1 MRTELL
7 DSVSESFVTAVPLI
21 KKNLLRSFSIDHI
34 PFQLSRSNL
43 EALFSLNELRSASV
57 SQLCNHLGISPPNM
71 TPLIDKLVINGLAN
85 RTTSTEDRRVV
96 QIEITEDG
104 EQLCIDL
111 QRRLAEQIRSKLD
124 SLSDE
129 DLIELRQ
136 CMRSLR
142 NIASKIIG

>member
-21 KKNLLRSFSIDHI
+21 KKNLFRSFSIDHV

-71 TPLIDKLVINGLAN
+71 TPLIDKLVLNGLAN
-85 RTTSTEDRRVV
+85 RMTTEEAGQVGGTIGGAMVREM
-96 QIEITEDG
+96 I
-104 EQLCIDL
+104 
-111 QRRLAEQIRSKLD
+111 RLAQEKL
-124 SLSDE
+124 SRRE
-129 DLIELRQ
+129 
-136 CMRSLR
+136 
-142 NIASKIIG
+142 